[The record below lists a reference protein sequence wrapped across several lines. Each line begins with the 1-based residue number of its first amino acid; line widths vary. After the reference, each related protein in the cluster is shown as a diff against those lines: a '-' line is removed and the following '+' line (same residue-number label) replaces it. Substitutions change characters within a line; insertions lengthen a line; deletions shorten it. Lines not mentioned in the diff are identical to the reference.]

1 MKKNIKLN
9 SAVLFL
15 VFNRPDLTER
25 VFEEIRKAKP
35 ARLYLASDGPRKD
48 KKGENDLVEKVRKIV
63 NTVDWPCKVKKLF
76 RKNNLGCKHGV
87 SQAITWFFKHE
98 KEGIILED
106 DCLPSQSF
114 FIFCDTLLK
123 KYRKSDISMISGYTI
138 LEQDSKISYR
148 YSHLVNIW
156 GWASWRG
163 SWKYYNPNLDIK
175 DIVTNNHIFSKFL
188 AHSNSEKKKFI
199 SFIKNKVDTWDM
211 QWIFACIK
219 NYNYAILP
227 TKSLIENIGFDLR
240 ATHTKNSN
248 RLYSFIS
255 RKELSFPLKYQ
266 KRKNINEINALD
278 QKYLSILNK
287 KDYINYLS
295 NFMKNSSQK
304 IKNFLFSNK

>member
-1 MKKNIKLN
+1 
-9 SAVLFL
+9 
-15 VFNRPDLTER
+15 
-25 VFEEIRKAKP
+25 
-35 ARLYLASDGPRKD
+35 
-48 KKGENDLVEKVRKIV
+48 
-63 NTVDWPCKVKKLF
+63 
-76 RKNNLGCKHGV
+76 
-87 SQAITWFFKHE
+87 
-98 KEGIILED
+98 
-106 DCLPSQSF
+106 
-114 FIFCDTLLK
+114 
-123 KYRKSDISMISGYTI
+123 
-138 LEQDSKISYR
+138 
-148 YSHLVNIW
+148 
-156 GWASWRG
+156 
-163 SWKYYNPNLDIK
+163 
-175 DIVTNNHIFSKFL
+175 
-188 AHSNSEKKKFI
+188 
-199 SFIKNKVDTWDM
+199 M